1 VREPGIAESPAGR
14 RILVWK
20 WWGSVQQSLS
30 MSDVPS
36 VLSIRHRVDAEQLAR
51 DFRRS
56 GRVQIANFLE
66 PESADAICTCLAGQS
81 DWSMVF
87 NVQGKHHDADASALE
102 SWSAADRRK
111 LFEIIHAQAAT
122 DFQYCYETLPIYDI
136 YHKSLLKGHFVH
148 TVFEFLNS
156 PDFLNLMR
164 LVTRDSTIAF
174 ADAQATRFRPGHF
187 LTRHDDNV
195 DGKCRRAAYVLNL
208 SRNWSPDWGGI
219 LQFFG
224 ADGNVDGG
232 FTPAFNTL
240 NILRV
245 PSEHSVGIVAPFAM
259 ENRLSITGWLRSGND
274 PMIAG

>member
-1 VREPGIAESPAGR
+1 MISLQQSV
-14 RILVWK
+14 
-20 WWGSVQQSLS
+20 SVQG
-30 MSDVPS
+30 VPP
-36 VLSIRHRVDAEQLAR
+36 VLGVQRRVDIEQLAR
-51 DFRRS
+51 AFRRC

-66 PESADAICTCLAGQS
+66 PDAANAIFDCLSGQS
-81 DWSMVF
+81 AWSMVF

-102 SWSAADRRK
+102 SWSPEDRHK
-111 LFEIIHAQAAT
+111 LLDIIHEQAAT

-136 YHKSLLKGHFVH
+136 YHKSLMKGHFVH

-156 PDFLNLMR
+156 PGFLSLMR
-164 LVTRDSTIAF
+164 RVTRDSEIAF

-224 ADGNVDGG
+224 SDGNIDCG

-240 NILRV
+240 NLLRV
-245 PSEHSVGIVAPFAM
+245 PIEHSVGIVAPFATQ
-259 ENRLSITGWLRSGND
+259 NRISITGWLRSGAD
-274 PMIAG
+274 PMIAASAKAYHDVERRPLK